1 MKSHLAFLLV
11 YLPVSAGLAAQ
22 DTNSLQN
29 QSGPAR
35 QTEETLTP
43 EAVLAAQV
51 SEIASS
57 TTLSPKTQAKLI
69 ANAVR
74 LAVLTATEGVT
85 DPTRRLTLALELAA
99 AAAKAAPHFAD
110 AITTAVSSIPSIAG
124 INGALAQ
131 IKAAVLSGTQAA
143 DDPAQAATGPVSPRA
158 ATPSEFGGNN
168 GDTKVSGAH

>member
-69 ANAVR
+69 ASAVR
-74 LAVLTATEGVT
+74 LAVLAATEAVA
-85 DPTRRLTLALELAA
+85 DPAQRLTLALELATA
-99 AAAKAAPHFAD
+99 AANAAPQFAN
-110 AITTAVSSIPSIAG
+110 AITTAVSSIPSIAS
-124 INGALAQ
+124 INGALTQ
-131 IKAAVLSGTQAA
+131 IKAAVQSGTQAA
-143 DDPAQAATGPVSPRA
+143 EEPAQVSTGPVSPRA
-158 ATPSEFGGNN
+158 PTPSEFGGNT
-168 GDTKVSGAH
+168 GDTVVSKSH